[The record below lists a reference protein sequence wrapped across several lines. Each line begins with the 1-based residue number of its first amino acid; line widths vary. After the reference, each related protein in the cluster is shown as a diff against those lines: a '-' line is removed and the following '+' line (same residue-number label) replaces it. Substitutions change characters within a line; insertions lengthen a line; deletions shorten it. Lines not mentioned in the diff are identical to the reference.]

1 MSDAAVEVAG
11 LSVVFG
17 QRRAIDDV
25 TFAAPAGCIVGVIGP
40 NGAGKST
47 LFRAMLGLLPH
58 TGTVRLR
65 WRARIRSAGRPG
77 GPRLS
82 RNRIRRGPHG
92 PVLGHTVVAAAW
104 PP

>member
-1 MSDAAVEVAG
+1 MSDAAVEVTG

-58 TGTVRLR
+58 DGHGATWWPPAYVPQGD
-65 WRARIRSAGRPG
+65 RAAA
-77 GPRLS
+77 RLS